1 VRAMANHGGVAKY
14 RHDVP
19 GFNSRLDGLQAVVLR
34 AKLAR
39 LAEGNAARLTAAAR
53 YDALLADLADA
64 GRVVLPTTAVGN
76 VHVWHLYVVQ
86 VPDADRDALV
96 GKLNAEGIGAG
107 VHYPTP
113 VHLTPAYRELGYTRG
128 DFPNA
133 ERAAERILSLPL
145 YPQITPDQQQ
155 RVVDVFADALRS

>member
-1 VRAMANHGGVAKY
+1 MS

-39 LAEGNAARLTAAAR
+39 LADGNAARRAAAAR
-53 YDALLADLADA
+53 YDALLADLAA
-64 GRVVLPTTAVGN
+64 TGQVVLPVTAPGN
-76 VHVWHLYVVQ
+76 LHVWHLYVVQ
-86 VPDADRDALV
+86 VAGADRDAVV

-107 VHYPTP
+107 VHYPAP
-113 VHLTPAYRELGYTRG
+113 VHLTPAYSHLGHSRG

-133 ERAAERILSLPL
+133 ETAADRILSLPL
-145 YPQITPDQQQ
+145 HPHITPDQQQ
-155 RVVDVFADALRS
+155 RVVDTLIHALRG